1 MSVYT
6 IKTIYKAILTFQ
18 TEMIF
23 IDNEKATILRSN
35 KCTDERVENCKEWAI
50 ENGKD
55 TGDGNEKF
63 PNEYYDIITIG
74 QYSAFIF

>member
-1 MSVYT
+1 MSVHT
-6 IKTIYKAILTFQ
+6 IKTIYKALITFQ

-50 ENGKD
+50 LNGAD
-55 TGDGNEKF
+55 PPSF
-63 PNEYYDIITIG
+63 PDEYYDIVTVG

>member
-1 MSVYT
+1 MSVHT

-23 IDNEKATILRSN
+23 INDEKATILRTN

-50 ENGKD
+50 ENGAD
-55 TGDGNEKF
+55 PPSF
-63 PNEYYDIITIG
+63 PDEYYDIVTVG
-74 QYSAFIF
+74 QYSAFIW